1 MQKYVKNRM
10 LWGYDLNLLAVVG
23 ISTLVLVLR
32 RYHPLNIDFPQA
44 TALIYYLLV
53 PLAAGLLLFRHKPWQ
68 YGIRIGCWRSSI
80 VLTAVCLAA
89 MAPILYEASTMPEFR
104 SYYRMDAVDWSDL
117 LLNTALLMFAWEFL
131 FRGYMLFGLEESI
144 GKSAIFVQ
152 TIPFCAAS
160 SRETFL
166 RDAVMH
172 SRRLCSWLRGIQKQI
187 GSARLHHTLGDVP
200 NDDLFRQLLGRPAS
214 SDALAKAGSRAA
226 HWRDTGRGGHL

>member
-10 LWGYDLNLLAVVG
+10 LWGYDLNLLVVVG
-23 ISTLVLVLR
+23 VSTLVLVLR
-32 RYHPLNIDFPQA
+32 RYYPLNIDFPQA

-68 YGIRIGCWRSSI
+68 YGIRIGRWRSSI

-104 SYYRMDAVDWSDL
+104 SYYRIDAVDWPDL

-152 TIPFCAAS
+152 TIPFVLLHLGKPFLETLFCIPGGFVLGYVAYR
-160 SRETFL
+160 SRSVLPCFIIHFGMYL
-166 RDAVMH
+166 MMIYFA
-172 SRRLCSWLRGIQKQI
+172 
-187 GSARLHHTLGDVP
+187 
-200 NDDLFRQLLGRPAS
+200 NY
-214 SDALAKAGSRAA
+214 
-226 HWRDTGRGGHL
+226 